1 MAFKKGIAAI
11 FRFKSRKLASSF
23 SQWKY
28 KAQFMRYMQSY
39 INYKQNNIPKSHN
52 FSSNKASD
60 IKQNAF
66 RQSLV
71 KKKSPLSYNDSQSS
85 GSEHEN
91 IDENEELD
99 EKSLS
104 Q

>member
-1 MAFKKGIAAI
+1 M
-11 FRFKSRKLASSF
+11 
-23 SQWKY
+23 
-28 KAQFMRYMQSY
+28 
-39 INYKQNNIPKSHN
+39 
-52 FSSNKASD
+52 
-60 IKQNAF
+60 KQNAF

-104 Q
+104 